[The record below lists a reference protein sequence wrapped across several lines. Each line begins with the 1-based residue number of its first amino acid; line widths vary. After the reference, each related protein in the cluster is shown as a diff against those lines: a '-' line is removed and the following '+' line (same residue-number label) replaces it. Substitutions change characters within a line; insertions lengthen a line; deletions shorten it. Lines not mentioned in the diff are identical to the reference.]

1 MTSQPDPHA
10 TGRARGPLPV
20 LPPPPLFLLKPLL
33 ARIVRKVAAQN
44 PGMFA
49 RLGPHAHE
57 HFLIDPVDM
66 PFMLHLRPDPDALD
80 FRAVGRRGAPPPHVA
95 RISGTFL
102 NLFTLMDAEQ
112 DGDALFFSRD
122 LIVTGDTEAV
132 VCLRNALDDVDEP
145 IAHTVAALFGPPGR
159 LALEA
164 LRRAAATARRRTE
177 EAHP

>member
-1 MTSQPDPHA
+1 MTSQTDNPPA
-10 TGRARGPLPV
+10 GRTRAPLPF
-20 LPPPPLFLLKPLL
+20 LPAPPLFLLKPLL
-33 ARIVRKVAAQN
+33 ARIVRKVAEKN

-49 RLGPHAHE
+49 RLGPHMQE

-66 PFMLHLRPDPDALD
+66 PFMLHLRPDPQALD

-102 NLFTLMDAEQ
+102 NLFTLMDSEQ

-122 LIVTGDTEAV
+122 LVVTGDTEAV

-145 IAHTVAALFGPPGR
+145 VAHTVAAMFGPPGR
-159 LALEA
+159 LALD
-164 LRRAAATARRRTE
+164 LMRSAAETARRRRE